1 MHRFEYYQP
10 KTLEEAF
17 GLMEKRKNEAEYV
30 AGGTDV
36 IVGIKQRVRRP
47 KVLISLRGVEGLGF
61 IRDNGAMTIGSM
73 TLFRDLERHDGIRQ
87 GFPALY
93 RAVSL
98 LANPQIRNVATIGG
112 NLCNA
117 APSADCA
124 PPLLVMEAVVTL
136 KGPGGKRAVPVDEFF
151 SGPGENVMED
161 PEILTEISIPGTAR
175 DARTAFVK
183 KGRLKQDIAVV
194 NAAALLVMDGAVCR
208 TCRLAAGA
216 VSPVPMRLWKAEEM
230 VEGKP
235 IDEELLERV
244 KGVVEESV
252 QPITDVRSTEE
263 YRRTMS
269 GVLIKRAI
277 QKALEDNE

>member
-1 MHRFEYYQP
+1 MHRFEYHQP

-17 GLMEKRKNEAEYV
+17 GLMEKRKGEAEYV

-61 IRDNGAMTIGSM
+61 IRDNGAITIGSM

-136 KGPGGKRAVPVDEFF
+136 KGPGGKRVVPVDEFF

-216 VSPVPMRLWKAEEM
+216 VSPVPMRLRKAEEM

-244 KGVVEESV
+244 KEVVEESV

-269 GVLIKRAI
+269 GVLIKRAV